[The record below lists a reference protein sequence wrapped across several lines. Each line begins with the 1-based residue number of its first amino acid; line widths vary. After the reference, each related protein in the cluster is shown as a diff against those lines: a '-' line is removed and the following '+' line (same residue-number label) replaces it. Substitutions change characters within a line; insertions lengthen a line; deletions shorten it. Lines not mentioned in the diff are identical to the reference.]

1 MHASQAQVRF
11 PSLIKFRAPSELR
24 DAIDV
29 AARRDHTTFSA
40 WARRAL
46 LDALRADGVHIG
58 AAGRVGNRARG
69 TARDREPT
77 AAPKES

>member
-1 MHASQAQVRF
+1 MSNVAIHRF
-11 PSLIKFRAPSELR
+11 PQRL
-24 DAIDV
+24 AIRV
-29 AARRDHTTFSA
+29 PAGLPAAVEAAARRQFTSPSE

-46 LDALRADGVHIG
+46 LDALRSDGVHIG

-69 TARDREPT
+69 TAMGREPT